1 MGKDSFFKILKEDY
15 KVFRLV
21 YTGNP
26 ILAFFYNPSFKIVL
40 IFRLS
45 QLFKRYFLTQFLAYF
60 LTMLNDFLHGVWL
73 PSTVKIGKGL
83 FLGHPRGLIVNSKT
97 VIGDYCSIIQRVTIG
112 GPNVVIGNN
121 VEITSNVSIIGDR
134 NKEETLKIGDN
145 SVIAAGAVVL
155 KSVSNNTVVGG
166 IPAKVLKVINDDE
179 NWISKRKF
187 EKINRKNKKA

>member
-1 MGKDSFFKILKEDY
+1 
-15 KVFRLV
+15 
-21 YTGNP
+21 
-26 ILAFFYNPSFKIVL
+26 
-40 IFRLS
+40 
-45 QLFKRYFLTQFLAYF
+45 
-60 LTMLNDFLHGVWL
+60 VWL

-134 NKEETLKIGDN
+134 NKEEILKIGDN

-166 IPAKVLKVINDDE
+166 IPAKVLKVINEDE

-187 EKINRKNKKA
+187 EKINSKNKKA